1 MNGGAWR
8 AAVPGVAELDKTE
21 TTEHSPSIYLSI
33 ICYFYL
39 SKEKIKENEEGE
51 KELRTSQ
58 PDLSN
63 QELIIYA
70 KSLLCIRVR
79 NSLEGRR

>member
-1 MNGGAWR
+1 MDGGAWW
-8 AAVPGVAELDKTE
+8 ATVPGVAELDKTE
-21 TTEHSPSIYLSI
+21 MTEHSPSIYLSI
-33 ICYFYL
+33 IWYFYL

-70 KSLLCIRVR
+70 ASLLCICVR